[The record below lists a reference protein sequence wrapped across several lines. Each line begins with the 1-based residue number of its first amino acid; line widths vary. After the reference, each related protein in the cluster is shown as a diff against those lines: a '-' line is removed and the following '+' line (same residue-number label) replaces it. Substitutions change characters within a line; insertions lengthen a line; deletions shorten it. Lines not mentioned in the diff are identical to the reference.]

1 MFKWFNFHP
10 KMRAS
15 RPVYAG
21 RNAALPLTLLTLVAG
36 LILSTP
42 GIANADQFRNGR
54 WVYGSIEREF
64 IDFLSGANQF
74 GQGGTSSI
82 GEPTSDELLAFNG
95 GRWQEFGFT
104 NRILWS
110 PNVDI
115 NKGRQIGG
123 LILQKWLDLNYE
135 VGVHKYPIT
144 RELQAIG
151 GRFNHFQSGSIYY
164 KYGAIQARSVR
175 GAIHTQWSQS
185 NWENGQYGWPISDAS
200 PCTTSTNRDAAPARG
215 QLFERGALYD
225 GTNANFHNGYSSVA
239 DRFVETAN
247 KSTKYA
253 NQVAAGTSRWNGQ
266 GSVQFIA
273 APNTP
278 DLEIIDVNIPNN
290 GNQGLYSYFGD
301 NQTDQIYFNDAYMSK
316 LGAQKNQAI
325 VTHEL
330 GHALGLSHSCSGQ
343 VMGIGAGPTGDL
355 GQIDIEAL
363 RRLWG

>member
-1 MFKWFNFHP
+1 MTKRRNSDS
-10 KMRAS
+10 KIVNS
-15 RPVYAG
+15 RPKHSRKKV
-21 RNAALPLTLLTLVAG
+21 ALPLTLLTLVTI
-36 LILSTP
+36 LLLSTP

-64 IDFLSGANQF
+64 VDFLSGANQF

-110 PNVDI
+110 PNVDP

-144 RELQAIG
+144 RELQANG
-151 GRFNHFQSGSIYY
+151 GRFNDFESGSIYY

-175 GAIHTQWSQS
+175 GAIYTQWGQA
-185 NWENGQYGWPISDAS
+185 NWENGQYGWPISDGVA
-200 PCTTSTNRDAAPARG
+200 CTTASNRNAAPAKG

-225 GTNANFHNGYSSVA
+225 GTDANFHNGYSSVV
-239 DRFVETAN
+239 DRFVQVAN

-266 GSVQFIA
+266 GRVQFIA

-290 GNQGLYSYFGD
+290 GNQGLYSWFPNGV
-301 NQTDQIYFNDAYMSK
+301 DQIYYNDAYMSK

-330 GHALGLSHSCSGQ
+330 GHAFGLSHSCSGQ
-343 VMGIGAGPTGDL
+343 LMGIGSGPTGDL
-355 GQIDIEAL
+355 GQIDIESL